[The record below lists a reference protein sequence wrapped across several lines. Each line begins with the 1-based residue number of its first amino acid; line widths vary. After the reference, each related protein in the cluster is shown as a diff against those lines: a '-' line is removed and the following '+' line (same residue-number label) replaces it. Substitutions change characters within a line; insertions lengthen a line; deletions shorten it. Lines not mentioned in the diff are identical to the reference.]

1 MKDRFEDRLRLIV
14 MQELAGLLAAFA
26 QQQHEIEQALELE
39 EIELAKSQYGE
50 WS

>member
-14 MQELAGLLAAFA
+14 LQELAGLLTAVA
-26 QQQHEIEQALELE
+26 QQQHEIETHLELE